1 MNKKE
6 FHQLSMIMNAA
17 ALLQDDSLM
26 NDSRVLIST
35 ELADKLTKAAFKDDD
50 EYVFDTKC
58 DEDFIAKYAL
68 TPEAYRE
75 KVFKMRLSD
84 IGISNRTVNC
94 LSKLGVNIVADIM
107 QYAPAY
113 FKRKRCGIGD
123 TGIDEI
129 KDSLRCRGIDWPVN
143 KPLYK

>member
-6 FHQLSMIMNAA
+6 FHQLAMIINAA
-17 ALLQDDSLM
+17 SLAQTVKD
-26 NDSRVLIST
+26 NDTLVGYAIDI
-35 ELADKLTKAAFKDDD
+35 ADKLTEVAFKDDE
-50 EYVFDTKC
+50 EYVFDTKD
-58 DEDFIAKYAL
+58 DENFIAKYAL

-84 IGISNRTVNC
+84 VGISNRTVNC
-94 LSKLGVNIVADIM
+94 LSKIGVNIVADIM

-129 KDSLRCRGIDWPVN
+129 KDSLHCRGIDWPVN

>member
-6 FHQLSMIMNAA
+6 FHQLAMIINAA
-17 ALLQDDSLM
+17 SLAQTVED
-26 NDSRVLIST
+26 NDTLVGYAIDI
-35 ELADKLTKAAFKDDD
+35 ADKLTEAAFKDDD

-107 QYAPAY
+107 QYHPAY
-113 FKRKRCGIGD
+113 FHRKHCGLGKAS
-123 TGIDEI
+123 IDEI
-129 KDSLRCRGIDWPVN
+129 MEKLNEHGIDWPVS
-143 KPLYK
+143 KPLYR

>member
-6 FHQLSMIMNAA
+6 FHQLAMIITAASMANMNIS
-17 ALLQDDSLM
+17 DDRIVNGSI
-26 NDSRVLIST
+26 RI
-35 ELADKLTKAAFKDDD
+35 ADKLTEAAFKDDE
-50 EYVFDTKC
+50 EYAFDTKD
-58 DEDFIAKYAL
+58 DENFIAKYAL

-107 QYAPAY
+107 QYHPAY
-113 FKRKRCGIGD
+113 FHRKHCGLGKAS
-123 TGIDEI
+123 IDEI
-129 KDSLRCRGIDWPVN
+129 MEKLNEHGVDWPVS
-143 KPLYK
+143 KPLYR